1 MLDPEEL
8 DELIVDTNET
18 LDGLRDLAR
27 GIFPPLLAEQGI
39 VAALRAHIRKVGAN
53 ATVEAAIGFADRRF
67 DADTEAGVYFC
78 CLQAIQNVIRHADNA
93 AVRGRPVPRRGR
105 DRVRDPR

>member
-1 MLDPEEL
+1 M
-8 DELIVDTNET
+8 DTNET

-78 CLQAIQNVIRHADNA
+78 CLQAIQNVIRHARQRRE
-93 AVRGRPVPRRGR
+93 RGRPVPRRGR